1 VSSSPSLSKCGL
13 PRLRRDMLTNSH
25 LLLEYVGGGE
35 LFDRLVKHGK
45 LHADEA
51 SQYFQQIIS
60 GVSYC
65 HHFGIAHRDLKPE
78 NILIDH
84 HNRVKVADFGLA
96 ALQQP
101 GNLLRT
107 SCGSPHYAS
116 PEIVSVSPFF
126 FLPPYGIYQS
136 PLNPSQFYLLLRA
149 YFAPAGAEL
158 TDRESNITE
167 QQQISGHAESSCTP
181 YAQEDFHSMMKT
193 QGHYYKK

>member
-1 VSSSPSLSKCGL
+1 MLFNYTMYTRIQRICKFPNLSLFIKTL
-13 PRLRRDMLTNSH
+13 APPRDKLTDSH

-45 LHADEA
+45 LQADEA

-126 FLPPYGIYQS
+126 HMTSITLPSI
-136 PLNPSQFYLLLRA
+136 LLM
-149 YFAPAGAEL
+149 Y
-158 TDRESNITE
+158 TS
-167 QQQISGHAESSCTP
+167 P
-181 YAQEDFHSMMKT
+181 YAHTSHLPVL
-193 QGHYYKK
+193 G

>member
-1 VSSSPSLSKCGL
+1 MSSSFTMYMRIQRICKFPNLSIL
-13 PRLRRDMLTNSH
+13 IETLAPPRDKLTDSH

-45 LHADEA
+45 LQADEA

-116 PEIVSVSPFF
+116 PEIVSVSPSF
-126 FLPPYGIYQS
+126 
-136 PLNPSQFYLLLRA
+136 
-149 YFAPAGAEL
+149 
-158 TDRESNITE
+158 T
-167 QQQISGHAESSCTP
+167 
-181 YAQEDFHSMMKT
+181 
-193 QGHYYKK
+193 

>member
-1 VSSSPSLSKCGL
+1 MRIQRICEFSPMSYTEACSRL
-13 PRLRRDMLTNSH
+13 PRLRRASWQANPSH

-116 PEIVSVSPFF
+116 PEIVSVSPCSTLLSYEIDHTSF
-126 FLPPYGIYQS
+126 
-136 PLNPSQFYLLLRA
+136 NPSQFYLLLLMYRT
-149 YFAPAGAEL
+149 Y
-158 TDRESNITE
+158 R
-167 QQQISGHAESSCTP
+167 C
-181 YAQEDFHSMMKT
+181 
-193 QGHYYKK
+193 

>member
-1 VSSSPSLSKCGL
+1 MLSSYTTYTRIQRICKFPNLSIL
-13 PRLRRDMLTNSH
+13 IETLAPPRNKLTNSH

-116 PEIVSVSPFF
+116 PEIVSVSPPF
-126 FLPPYGIYQS
+126 FLLPYDTYHS
-136 PLNPSQFYLLLRA
+136 SLNLFQFYLLLRSH
-149 YFAPAGAEL
+149 FAPTGAEL
-158 TDRESNITE
+158 INRESNITE
-167 QQQISGHAESSCTP
+167 QQQISGHAE
-181 YAQEDFHSMMKT
+181 
-193 QGHYYKK
+193 